1 MLNLIFEDEIPEF
14 TLPDGRECLIVGLK
28 LKDIKKG
35 INLQSLQ
42 KSLNKLQALEKKS
55 KKDLDLLNKLPDE
68 IFDLMDKIIELGIID
83 KETKE
88 PIIFPREYR
97 NPNNDMELVQ
107 AIMEATQLGGSTEKK
122 QTQKKQLNK

>member
-35 INLQSLQ
+35 LNLQSLQ
-42 KSLNKLQALEKKS
+42 KSLNELQALEKKS

-68 IFDLMDKIIELGIID
+68 IFDLMDKIIELGIIN

-107 AIMEATQLGGSTEKK
+107 AIMEATQLGGSAEKK
-122 QTQKKQLNK
+122 QDWKKQSRK

>member
-55 KKDLDLLNKLPDE
+55 KKDLDLLNKLPDD
-68 IFDLMDKIIELGIID
+68 IFDLMDKIIELGIIN

-88 PIIFPREYR
+88 PIIFPREHR
-97 NPNNDMELVQ
+97 NPNNDMELVE
-107 AIMEATQLGGSTEKK
+107 AIMKATQLGGSTEKK
-122 QTQKKQLNK
+122 QDQKKQSKK

>member
-14 TLPDGRECLIVGLK
+14 TLPDGRECQIVGLK

-35 INLQSLQ
+35 LNLQSLQ
-42 KSLNKLQALEKKS
+42 KSLEELKVLEEKS
-55 KKDLDLLNKLPDE
+55 KEDLDLLDKLPDD
-68 IFDLMDKIIELGIID
+68 IFDLMDKIIELGIIN
-83 KETKE
+83 KKTKK

-122 QTQKKQLNK
+122 